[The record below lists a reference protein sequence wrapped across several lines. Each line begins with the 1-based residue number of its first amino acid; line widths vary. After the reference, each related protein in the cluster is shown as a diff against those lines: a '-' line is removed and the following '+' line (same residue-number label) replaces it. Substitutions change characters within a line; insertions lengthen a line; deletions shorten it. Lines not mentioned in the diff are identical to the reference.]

1 MLMMCDNV
9 KLTIW
14 YLQCR
19 NNIITTMQMLV
30 FGKVWFLTVGCS
42 ILALLETEVKNG
54 GEKNYY
60 SRGKKK
66 ESDYNFLLSCLD
78 K

>member
-14 YLQCR
+14 YLQCQ
-19 NNIITTMQMLV
+19 NNIITTVQMLV

-54 GEKNYY
+54 E
-60 SRGKKK
+60 KKK
-66 ESDYNFLLSCLD
+66 LL
-78 K
+78 